1 MFVFPLMKLFLF
13 LEIWIFVLFTPYTL
27 WVLHQKLYFF
37 PRCLCFNYLQEISY
51 PKLSLLGPV
60 PFFPLQEQIPSI
72 SFSFNL
78 IFNLSFIMDFFTKT
92 DTNWPRFKMNM
103 CARVPIPL
111 YVYTHM
117 QAHTFMHSQAKTH
130 THTSIL
136 EFNGS
141 WSVNLPLYSLNLSF
155 FF

>member
-1 MFVFPLMKLFLF
+1 MCGFLSFHLWNCFYSWKYEYLF
-13 LEIWIFVLFTPYTL
+13 YS
-27 WVLHQKLYFF
+27 LHILCEFYIKNYIFF
-37 PRCLCFNYLQEISY
+37 PRYLCFNYLQEISY

-117 QAHTFMHSQAKTH
+117 QAHTFMHSQTKTH
-130 THTSIL
+130 THKYL
-136 EFNGS
+136 R
-141 WSVNLPLYSLNLSF
+141 V
-155 FF
+155 